1 MIFSSIKHQKDVC
14 KCVNT
19 HSHFASFMAANT
31 MLQLCLSFQK
41 TTVSVLSF
49 LDAYN
54 SYDHHDGIAPG
65 FFNGLAMI

>member
-1 MIFSSIKHQKDVC
+1 MF
-14 KCVNT
+14 T
-19 HSHFASFMAANT
+19 HGDFAGFMAANT

-54 SYDHHDGIAPG
+54 SYNHHDGIASG
-65 FFNGLAMI
+65 FLMVWR